1 MSPPMSGYYVNWNIY
16 SYTVF
21 LFVYSH
27 SQCKH
32 CQNWAWELSLKS
44 WKETNKE
51 LMKMPSDCLIGLVN
65 PPEQGTM
72 EYAVEEADQVFHII
86 DMYYVYRVS
95 IVGERK
101 LLHILGKCLKTLPEM
116 HQMLRYYIYNI
127 FELTSHKM
135 FSITENIFTKL
146 HLSSISLWTFAWRQL
161 RSSYIATQIYKENR
175 FTKIVS
181 IYAHINN
188 FHLL

>member
-1 MSPPMSGYYVNWNIY
+1 
-16 SYTVF
+16 
-21 LFVYSH
+21 
-27 SQCKH
+27 
-32 CQNWAWELSLKS
+32 
-44 WKETNKE
+44 
-51 LMKMPSDCLIGLVN
+51 
-65 PPEQGTM
+65 M
-72 EYAVEEADQVFHII
+72 EYPVEEADQVFHII

-101 LLHILGKCLKTLPEM
+101 LIHILGKCLKTLPEM
-116 HQMLRYYIYNI
+116 HQMLRYYIHNI
-127 FELTSHKM
+127 FKLTSHKM

-188 FHLL
+188 SHVLTIIIFAQERNQLLRGLFFRVF